1 MLKGACTLVAAPE
14 GALRVNW
21 PPNPALATA
30 GTGDVLAGTLCGL
43 LAQGLAPFEAASA
56 AVYVHGRAGLQLRER
71 LGDAGVLA
79 GDLLTELPLA
89 LKAIKATKRAPTR

>member
-1 MLKGACTLVAAPE
+1 M
-14 GALRVNW
+14 RVNW

-89 LKAIKATKRAPTR
+89 LKATKATKRAPTR